1 MSMVSIKRRQ
11 LAYKLGSKADTRQ
24 FVPFSKTTNGDHG
37 RKVFIDAALAP
48 LFASLIDP
56 NSAKGVQ
63 TIMKIEQLRAIAGG
77 VTSNS
82 NVNTPFEY
90 MENFVDLAL
99 YYQIHNG
106 VAEAGNSA
114 VPGVYITD
122 ITFAGKETNSP
133 AGLYVRKPDG
143 RSWKTRV
150 VENGIAETEVGFIRS
165 GKNVDDVADQS
176 SDIAGVDGFGNQNSF
191 NLFFIPEM
199 VRNEMGI
206 WMTPCRRAFR
216 PLEAAQRL
224 ANTLINTQRYRSQN
238 NSATPIKW
246 TLAGDGVKLLQLALE
261 NVPGILDKH
270 QFKLHDP
277 VADIVQVINT
287 LEMKGAKFDSTPVA
301 YSGTNKRALA
311 SAALSLNNDN
321 LSQYHKSL
329 QKDIK
334 AEAGNISVA
343 PVAGPSKNG
352 KVTTDFLSY
361 VKNMSSSLTW

>member
-24 FVPFSKTTNGDHG
+24 FVLFSKTTNGDHG

-122 ITFAGKETNSP
+122 ITFAGSETRSK
-133 AGLYVRKPDG
+133 AGLYSSASFRGQRQTSLVPDD
-143 RSWKTRV
+143 
-150 VENGIAETEVGFIRS
+150 IATNDVGVIHT
-165 GKNVDDVADQS
+165 GKDVDDCAEQVS
-176 SDIAGVDGFGNQNSF
+176 EIAGRDNWGNPKNF
-191 NLFFIPEM
+191 NLFYIPDM

-206 WMTPCRRAFR
+206 WITPCRRAFR
-216 PLEAAQRL
+216 PMEAAQSL
-224 ANTLINTQRYRSQN
+224 ANTLVQTQQRRLST
-238 NSATPIKW
+238 SPIHW
-246 TLAGDGVKLLQLALE
+246 AIDSDGIKLLQLALE
-261 NVPGILDKH
+261 HVPGILDKH
-270 QFKLHDP
+270 QFKLSDP
-277 VADIVQVINT
+277 VGDVLKVINL
-287 LEMKGAKFDSTPVA
+287 LEKKGAKFA
-301 YSGTNKRALA
+301 YEPIIYTKTNKRALA
-311 SAALSLNNDN
+311 TTALSLKYGSLSRHQSSLEDKLRGKMASSSYGSVHNHTQPSKIGMDFLTYTKN
-321 LSQYHKSL
+321 LSGAVS
-329 QKDIK
+329 
-334 AEAGNISVA
+334 
-343 PVAGPSKNG
+343 
-352 KVTTDFLSY
+352 
-361 VKNMSSSLTW
+361 W

>member
-133 AGLYVRKPDG
+133 AGLYLTQ
-143 RSWKTRV
+143 STRRR
-150 VENGIAETEVGFIRS
+150 VETFPVDNGIAQTELSFIRS
-165 GKNVDDVADQS
+165 GLNADDAADQLS
-176 SDIAGVDGFGNQNSF
+176 NVVGVDGWGNPNSF

-224 ANTLINTQRYRSQN
+224 ASTLINTQRYRSQ
-238 NSATPIKW
+238 SSSTTPIKW
-246 TLAGDGVKLLQLALE
+246 TLGGDGVKLLQLALE

-287 LEMKGAKFDSTPVA
+287 LEMKGAKFDSSPVA

-311 SAALSLNNDN
+311 SAALSLKNGH
-321 LSQYHKSL
+321 LSQHLKSL
-329 QKDIK
+329 QTNMQV
-334 AEAGNISVA
+334 EAGNISVVS
-343 PVAGPSKNG
+343 VAGLSNNG

-361 VKNMSSSLTW
+361 VKNMASSMTW